1 MKVWMDVLG
10 CPKNEADSDVIKAI
24 LMERGHEIVNDLE
37 DANVAVI
44 NTCAFVSDA
53 KKESIDEIFD
63 VIKFRKNKAFKI
75 IVHGC
80 LAQRYF
86 KALKAQIPEV
96 DAFLGVVSPQRV
108 AEAVENFSE
117 FYGSPEPI
125 YGFLGRVST
134 DTPYAYVKI
143 GDGCDRKCTFCAI
156 PSIKGPLKNRNY
168 EDILKEVEFLVKIG
182 KKEIILVSQDSTGYA
197 YGGKTLTDLLLDM
210 DDIPGDFWIRLLYL
224 YPDGVNEAL
233 IETIAK
239 SRKIL
244 HYFDIPVQHASESI
258 LKMMKRNP
266 DIKLLEDKIAYIR
279 EHIPD
284 AIFRTSF
291 ITGFPSETDEDFE
304 KILNFLGNVK
314 FDRVGVF
321 IYSDEEG
328 TVAHGLLPKVKK
340 IVAQSR
346 FESIMDFQREIN
358 LQKNRSLVGKK
369 FKVIV
374 EGIEDGTYV
383 GRTYMDA
390 PEIDGAIH
398 FSSAN
403 KVEMG
408 EFVDVVV
415 KSYEFYDLEGEVV

>member
-210 DDIPGDFWIRLLYL
+210 DDISGDFWIRLLYL

>member
-1 MKVWMDVLG
+1 MDVLG

>member
-10 CPKNEADSDVIKAI
+10 CPKNEADSDVVKAI
-24 LMERGHEIVNDLE
+24 LMGRGHEIVDDLE

-63 VIKFRKNKAFKI
+63 VIKFRKNKSFKI

-86 KALKAQIPEV
+86 KALKVQIPEV

-108 AEAVENFSE
+108 ADAVENFSE
-117 FYGSPEPI
+117 FYGSPEPV
-125 YGFLGRVST
+125 YGFLGRTST

-156 PSIKGPLKNRNY
+156 PSIKGPLKNRDY
-168 EDILKEVEFLVKIG
+168 EDILKEVEFLVKTG

-197 YGGKTLTDLLLDM
+197 DGGKTLIDLLLDM
-210 DDIPGDFWIRLLYL
+210 DNIPGDFWIRLLYL

-233 IETIAK
+233 VETIAK

-244 HYFDIPVQHASESI
+244 HYFDIPVQHASERI

-266 DIKLLEDKIAYIR
+266 DVKLLEDKISYIR
-279 EHIPD
+279 ERIPD

-291 ITGFPSETDEDFE
+291 ITGFPSENDEDFE
-304 KILNFLGNVK
+304 KILNFLGDVK

-321 IYSDEEG
+321 IYSDEAG

-340 IVAQSR
+340 TVAQSR
-346 FESIMDFQREIN
+346 FEGIMDFQREIN
-358 LQKNRSLVGKK
+358 IQKNKSFVGKQ

-374 EGIEDGTYV
+374 EGIEDGMYV

-408 EFVDVVV
+408 EFANVAV

>member
-1 MKVWMDVLG
+1 MDVLG
-10 CPKNEADSDVIKAI
+10 CPKNEADSDVVKAI

>member
-1 MKVWMDVLG
+1 MDVLG

-210 DDIPGDFWIRLLYL
+210 DDISGDFWIRLLYL